1 VLLVV
6 LGWSMLGAASVKY
19 MGSYMGDAKMSIS
32 ERYRELVAE
41 VESLRKQ
48 MRQDEQSDAT
58 ERVFRIID
66 QAVATLEDQV
76 EVVGEIPRMRI
87 DRDLSPVLLD
97 AHNMFDRARLLLEE
111 DECEKEAAKM
121 WEVQQKLY
129 RLLNDL

>member
-1 VLLVV
+1 
-6 LGWSMLGAASVKY
+6 
-19 MGSYMGDAKMSIS
+19 MSIS

-48 MRQDEQSDAT
+48 MRRDEQSDAT
-58 ERVFRIID
+58 ERIFRIID
-66 QAVATLEDQV
+66 QATVTLKDQV

-97 AHNMFDRARLLLEE
+97 AHNLFDRARLLLE
-111 DECEKEAAKM
+111 DDDCEQEAAKM
-121 WEVQQKLY
+121 WDVQQKLY